1 MPSPARA
8 AAFAAAARTILAVTL
23 AVLLAMA
30 GGALAADAPA
40 GKAEPEKA
48 ANAPAAGSGDD
59 EDEDEDEDDED
70 ENEDDEDDYE
80 GMPPGDGRDEVFA
93 YCSACHSMK
102 LVTQQ
107 GLTRADWAEVL
118 VYMVE
123 EHEMAEIEPEDE
135 KLVLDY
141 LARFYGRDR
150 RARKMGR

>member
-8 AAFAAAARTILAVTL
+8 AAAAAAARTILAATL

-30 GGALAADAPA
+30 SLALAADAPA
-40 GKAEPEKA
+40 GNAEPEKA

-59 EDEDEDEDDED
+59 EDEDDED
-70 ENEDDEDDYE
+70 EYE
-80 GMPPGDGRDEVFA
+80 GLPPGEGRDEVFG
-93 YCSACHSMK
+93 YCSACHSIR

-107 GLTRADWAEVL
+107 GLTRADWGEVL

-123 EHEMAEIEPEDE
+123 EHEMAELEPEDE

-150 RARKMGR
+150 RARKMTR

>member
-23 AVLLAMA
+23 AVLLAVA

-40 GKAEPEKA
+40 GKAESEKA
-48 ANAPAAGSGDD
+48 ATAPAAGTGEE
-59 EDEDEDEDDED
+59 ED
-70 ENEDDEDDYE
+70 EDDEDDYE

-123 EHEMAEIEPEDE
+123 EHEMAELDEEDE

-141 LARFYGRDR
+141 LGKFYGRDR
-150 RARKMGR
+150 LARKMGH